1 MKDLPHW
8 NWQQADWPDF
18 HFERGKLDAIE
29 AQFLQQSGVFSSCMR
44 HIAED
49 DREQITVDLISE
61 EALNTS
67 EIEGEIL
74 NHDSLQSSIRRNFG
88 LATDNRKIPPAQQG
102 IAQMMVALYREF
114 DAPMCDA
121 LLFRSHESLI
131 NGRRDLASIGGYR
144 TGPNPMQVVSG
155 PLHDPKIHFEAPPS
169 AAIQAQM
176 ERFMRWLTYTSRW
189 GEAPLPILT
198 RAGIAHL
205 YFVSIHPFE
214 DGNGRIGRAV
224 SEKAISEGLGHAPL
238 IALSLSINRSRKTY
252 YALLERSN
260 KGTEITAWLV
270 YFAQTVLD
278 AQAHSQELVEFL
290 IAKTKFYDRL
300 RGQFNAR
307 QEKAISRMMREGPG
321 GFKGG
326 LSAENYIRLTGTSR
340 ATATRDLQDLV
351 EKLALLRTGTLKGTR
366 YHLLIQVTPGPER
379 QRHRSDAF

>member
-1 MKDLPHW
+1 M
-8 NWQQADWPDF
+8 
-18 HFERGKLDAIE
+18 E
-29 AQFLQQSGVFSSCMR
+29 AQFLRQSGVFSGCIR
-44 HIAED
+44 HISEG

-74 NHDSLQSSIRRNFG
+74 NRDSLQSSIRRNFS
-88 LATDNRKIPPAQQG
+88 LATDNRKIPPAEHG
-102 IAQMMVALYREF
+102 IAQMMVELYRDF
-114 DAPMCDA
+114 DAPMSDA
-121 LLFRSHESLI
+121 LLFRWHESLM
-131 NGRRDLASIGGYR
+131 NGRRDLADIGGYR

-169 AAIQAQM
+169 AAIQAEM
-176 ERFMRWLTYTSRW
+176 ERFIQWFNRTSPG

-214 DGNGRIGRAV
+214 DGNGRIGRAI

-238 IALSLSINRSRKTY
+238 IALSQSINRGRKTY
-252 YALLERSN
+252 YELLERSN
-260 KGTEITAWLV
+260 KGNEITAWLV

-300 RGQFNAR
+300 RGQLNER
-307 QEKAISRMMREGPG
+307 QDKAIARMMREGPG

-326 LSAENYIRLTGTSR
+326 LSADNYIRLTGTSR

-351 EKLALLRTGTLKGTR
+351 EKKALLRTGTLKGTR
-366 YHLLIQVTPGPER
+366 YHLSIYNTPMP
-379 QRHRSDAF
+379 

>member
-1 MKDLPHW
+1 MINRPIW
-8 NWQQADWPDF
+8 NWQQTDWPTF
-18 HFERGKLDAIE
+18 RFERSKLDAME
-29 AQFLQQSGVFSSCMR
+29 AQFLQRSGVFSGCIR
-44 HIAED
+44 HISEG

-74 NHDSLQSSIRRNFG
+74 NRDSLQSSIRRNFG
-88 LATDNRKIPPAQQG
+88 LATDNRRIPPAEQG
-102 IAQMMVALYREF
+102 IAQMMVELYREF
-114 DAPMCDA
+114 DAPMCA
-121 LLFRSHESLI
+121 PLLFRWHESLMY
-131 NGRRDLASIGGYR
+131 GRRDLANIGGYR

-169 AAIQAQM
+169 AAIQAEM
-176 ERFMRWLTYTSRW
+176 GRFMQWFNRTSPG

-198 RAGIAHL
+198 RAGMAHL

-238 IALSLSINRSRKTY
+238 IALSLSINRGRKTY
-252 YALLERSN
+252 YELLERSN
-260 KGTEITAWLV
+260 KGNEITAWLV

-300 RGQFNAR
+300 RGQLNAR
-307 QEKAISRMMREGPG
+307 QEKAIARMMREGPG

-351 EKLALLRTGTLKGTR
+351 QKQALLRTGTLKGTR
-366 YHLLIQVTPGPER
+366 YHLPITLTPVP
-379 QRHRSDAF
+379 

>member
-1 MKDLPHW
+1 MINRPLW
-8 NWQQADWPDF
+8 NWQQTDWPTF
-18 HFERGKLDAIE
+18 RFERSKLDAME
-29 AQFLQQSGVFSSCMR
+29 AQFLLQSGVFSGCIR
-44 HIAED
+44 HISEGE
-49 DREQITVDLISE
+49 RQQITVDLISE

-74 NHDSLQSSIRRNFG
+74 NRDSLQSSIRRNFG
-88 LATDNRKIPPAQQG
+88 LSTDNRRIPPAEQG
-102 IAQMMVALYREF
+102 IAQMMVELYRGF
-114 DAPMCDA
+114 DAPMCA
-121 LLFRSHESLI
+121 PLLFRWHESLMY
-131 NGRRDLASIGGYR
+131 GRRDLANIGGYR

-169 AAIQAQM
+169 AAIQAEM
-176 ERFMRWLTYTSRW
+176 GRFMQWFNRTSPG
-189 GEAPLPILT
+189 GETPLPILT
-198 RAGIAHL
+198 RAGMAHL

-238 IALSLSINRSRKTY
+238 IALSLSINRGRKTY
-252 YALLERSN
+252 YELLERSN
-260 KGTEITAWLV
+260 KGNEITAWLV

-300 RGQFNAR
+300 RGQLNER
-307 QEKAISRMMREGPG
+307 QDKAIARMMREGPG

-351 EKLALLRTGTLKGTR
+351 QKQALLRTGTLKGTR
-366 YHLLIQVTPGPER
+366 YHLPITLTPVP
-379 QRHRSDAF
+379 

>member
-1 MKDLPHW
+1 MNNRPLW
-8 NWQQADWPDF
+8 NWQQADWPEF
-18 HFERGKLDAIE
+18 RFERSKLDALE
-29 AQFLQQSGVFSSCMR
+29 AEFLRQSGVFSGCIR
-44 HIAED
+44 HIAEG

-74 NHDSLQSSIRRNFG
+74 NRDSLQSSIRRNFG
-88 LATDNRKIPPAQQG
+88 LTTDNRMIPPAEQG
-102 IAQMMVALYREF
+102 IAQMMVELYREF
-114 DAPMCDA
+114 DAPMCDS
-121 LLFRSHESLI
+121 LLFRWHESLM
-131 NGRRDLASIGGYR
+131 NGRRDLATVGGYR
-144 TGPNPMQVVSG
+144 TGSSPMQVVSG

-169 AAIQAQM
+169 AAIQAEM
-176 ERFMRWLTYTSRW
+176 ERFMKWFTRTSP
-189 GEAPLPILT
+189 GSEVPLSILT

-214 DGNGRIGRAV
+214 DGNGRIGRAI

-238 IALSLSINRSRKTY
+238 IALSLSINRGRKTY
-252 YALLERSN
+252 YELLEHSN
-260 KGTEITAWLV
+260 KGNEITAWLV

-300 RGQFNAR
+300 RGQFNQR
-307 QEKAISRMMREGPG
+307 QDRVIARMMREGPG

-340 ATATRDLQDLV
+340 ATATRDLHDLV
-351 EKLALLRTGTLKGTR
+351 EKKALLRTGSLKGTR
-366 YHLLIQVTPGPER
+366 YHLPFCITPKP
-379 QRHRSDAF
+379 